1 MVLSSQLVILSRLLG
16 ILINYCFSE
25 FSTSSL
31 CKYLSWFL
39 LHWKGSTIGFPF
51 LFHYICLNNDSINMK
66 IFVLINL
73 DGIKVNF
80 FVSLVFMW
88 FFICCFLQNLKG
100 QILIRSRTIYSV
112 EIDICYRYVIT
123 SSKKANG

>member
-1 MVLSSQLVILSRLLG
+1 
-16 ILINYCFSE
+16 
-25 FSTSSL
+25 
-31 CKYLSWFL
+31 
-39 LHWKGSTIGFPF
+39 
-51 LFHYICLNNDSINMK
+51 MK

-80 FVSLVFMW
+80 FVSLVFMS
-88 FFICCFLQNLKG
+88 FFICCFLQNLKC